1 MDATALTR
9 FLDVPLEIEAL
20 VEGPRLHVRDL
31 LALKAGSVIETG
43 VRAGENVG
51 VIAGHSTLGV
61 GELTASG
68 GKVVVR
74 MLRFRGD
81 E

>member
-1 MDATALTR
+1 MEATELAR
-9 FLDVPLEIEAL
+9 FMDVPLEIEAQI
-20 VEGPRLHVRDL
+20 EGPRLHVRDL
-31 LALKAGSVIETG
+31 LDLKAGSVIETSLQ
-43 VRAGENVG
+43 AGENVD
-51 VIAGHSTLGV
+51 VIAGHSVLGV
-61 GELTASG
+61 GELTAAG